1 MGICTM
7 SGEEWA
13 QRIVEKELGCTVYI
27 NDDGSAPGMYDLRVG
42 PKDAP
47 ELAIECI
54 GAVDEAFAET
64 WNIGPARGPLHLSL
78 TGDWNV
84 SITAMARIKAIKQR
98 IEPLLRILESHGIDN
113 LYVDYLLKRID
124 RAMFDEFESLG
135 ITHASCYR
143 RQGTGEVHLMM
154 LGTGGIVNSQGSA
167 VPAWIGEFL
176 RDSARQDVLL
186 KLQRSGAK
194 ERHVFVLA
202 DLTGTPWPVES
213 YLIGELDHIPEQ
225 SPDLPQPV
233 TGVWIVSTMGQRGL
247 RWDRGAWK
255 LFDAHGEGIDS

>member
-1 MGICTM
+1 MA
-7 SGEEWA
+7 GEEWA
-13 QRIVEKELGCTVYI
+13 QRIVEKELGRNVAI

-47 ELAIECI
+47 ELAIECV

-64 WNIGPARGPLHLSL
+64 WNIGPERGPLRLSL

-84 SITAMARIKAIKQR
+84 SITATARIKAIKQR
-98 IEPLLRILESHGIDN
+98 IEPLLRVLEGHGIDN
-113 LYVDYLLKRID
+113 LYVDYRLKRID
-124 RAMFDEFESLG
+124 RALFDEFDSLS
-135 ITHASCYR
+135 ITHVSCYR
-143 RQGTGEVHLMM
+143 RQGTGEVHLIMP
-154 LGTGGIVNSQGSA
+154 GNGGAVDRQGSA
-167 VPAWIGEFL
+167 VPAWVGEFL

-194 ERHVFVLA
+194 ERHVFVIVELA
-202 DLTGTPWPVES
+202 STPWPVES
-213 YLIGELDHIPEQ
+213 YLIGELDHLPDQ

-247 RWDRGAWK
+247 RWDGDAWK
-255 LFDAHGEGIDS
+255 IFDACREGTED